1 MYTCIYGHAGLVFQR
16 FQIIYKMKLMAA
28 WKIWGFVAIFL
39 AMNGLQPKGSNFFL
53 LFGCFIFSIF
63 TVPALLTVVAIAG
76 VVRCR
81 LFVSFFNASVNSTCA
96 HPLGQPPGICSGS
109 LSRGRGIC
117 APWGRP
123 PGNLIHAVSKPS
135 KALAVKMRALFLR
148 DGGLWE
154 KIWISRLS
162 KWSAKD

>member
-81 LFVSFFNASVNSTCA
+81 LFFNAEAQRNLRFSNLSTTQRQRSFSLDFIRNKS
-96 HPLGQPPGICSGS
+96 PISGTTE
-109 LSRGRGIC
+109 
-117 APWGRP
+117 
-123 PGNLIHAVSKPS
+123 
-135 KALAVKMRALFLR
+135 F
-148 DGGLWE
+148 
-154 KIWISRLS
+154 
-162 KWSAKD
+162 